1 MSDIPTSDLILI
13 ELRDLRTDFNENARV
28 TGQRLASVETSMTAL
43 VGNGQPGRIT
53 NIETDVDTL
62 KGWKQGLV
70 GLWALVAAIG
80 SIVGS
85 GSMWII
91 EHFHLFHLF

>member
-1 MSDIPTSDLILI
+1 MPEIPTSDLILI

-28 TGQRLASVETSMTAL
+28 TGERLASVETSMNAL

-62 KGWKQGLV
+62 KGWKESLV
-70 GLWALVAAIG
+70 GLWALVAALG

-85 GSMWII
+85 GGMWII